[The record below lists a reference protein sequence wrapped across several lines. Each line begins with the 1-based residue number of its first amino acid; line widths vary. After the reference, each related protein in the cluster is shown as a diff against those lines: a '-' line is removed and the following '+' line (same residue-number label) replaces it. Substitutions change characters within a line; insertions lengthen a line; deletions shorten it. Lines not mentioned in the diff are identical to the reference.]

1 MDARLTGL
9 AAKVGARYTRYADD
23 LTFSWPTE
31 PKVPLGRFFWWVDQV
46 LQQEGFAENV
56 GKRRVL
62 RPHQRQLVTGV
73 VVNHALHLPREARRR
88 FRAVLHNCRK
98 HGVDSQARGR
108 EDFRD
113 YLRGFAS
120 WAAMVDPTEGR
131 RFQEEVR
138 ALLGAA
144 VTP

>member
-1 MDARLTGL
+1 MDSRLAGL

-23 LTFSWPTE
+23 LTFSFPME
-31 PKVPLGRFFWWVDQV
+31 PKGPLGRFFWWVDQV
-46 LQQEGFAENV
+46 LQQEGFAENA

-73 VVNHALHLPREARRR
+73 VVNQAPHLPREARRR
-88 FRAVLHNCRK
+88 FRAILHNCRK
-98 HGVDSQARGR
+98 HGVDAQARGR

-113 YLRGFAS
+113 YLRGFAA
-120 WAAMVDPTEGR
+120 WAAMVDPVEGR
-131 RFQEEVR
+131 RLQEEVR
-138 ALLGAA
+138 ALLGAE